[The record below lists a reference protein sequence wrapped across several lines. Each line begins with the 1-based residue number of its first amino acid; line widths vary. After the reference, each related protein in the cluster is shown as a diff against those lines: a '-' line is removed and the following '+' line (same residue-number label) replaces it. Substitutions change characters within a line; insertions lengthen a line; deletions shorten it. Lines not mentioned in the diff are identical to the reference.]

1 MRIGPPSPS
10 PAPAPGPSPRP
21 PVPAAL
27 AAAAPSD
34 RGALERTRFD
44 SYADALAYCS
54 AGAYENPDIVEVVL
68 EKTRIY
74 RDRLAAKSEPL
85 SLQPQAAFGLCSLAA
100 AGGPL
105 PLRVLDFGGACGAHY
120 FAARAL
126 LPASTRL
133 DWIVVE
139 TPEMARRAGPALTGP
154 ELRFSCDLADAAASL
169 GSIDLLYTSG
179 TLQCVENP
187 CEYLDRLLSLPAR
200 NYLFN
205 RLGLTMGQADVF
217 GTHESWLRD
226 NGPKGP
232 LPPGFE
238 DKRVRNPYVFPRHA
252 LVIAAIARTC
262 EIVATFEDPSGIFP
276 IGNEPLVGLG
286 LIARRR

>member
-1 MRIGPPSPS
+1 MRIGPPTPS
-10 PAPAPGPSPRP
+10 PAPAPGPNPRP
-21 PVPAAL
+21 AVPAPP
-27 AAAAPSD
+27 AATEAATT
-34 RGALERTRFD
+34 LERTRFA
-44 SYADALAYCS
+44 SYADALSYCS
-54 AGAYENPDIVEVVL
+54 EGAYENSDIVRVVL

-74 RDRLAAKSEPL
+74 RDRLASRSEPL
-85 SLQPQAAFGLCSLAA
+85 SLQPQAAFGLCALAA
-100 AGGPL
+100 AAGPH

-126 LPASTRL
+126 LPSTSRL

-139 TPEMARRAGPALTGP
+139 TPEMVRRAGPVLTDA
-154 ELRFSCDLADAAASL
+154 ELRFSSDLRDAAAAL

-179 TLQCVENP
+179 TLQCLENP
-187 CEYLDRLLSLPAR
+187 YEYLDTLLSLPAR

-205 RLGLTMGQADVF
+205 RLGLTMGHADVF
-217 GTHESWLRD
+217 GTHESWLHL

-232 LPPGFE
+232 LPPGIE
-238 DKRVRNPYVFPRHA
+238 DKKVRNPYVFPRHA
-252 LVIAAIARTC
+252 RVIEAIARTC

-286 LIARRR
+286 IIARRR